1 MAFPK
6 LDLASPRQY
15 LVTGAPEG
23 VDALWLNEL
32 VRYAPGQQILHVSRD
47 DARMTRFSEALAF
60 FAPTVERLTLPAWD
74 CLPFDRVSPHRDV
87 VTQRL
92 STLARLANSPEAES
106 TGRVVLTTVNAL
118 LQRVLPKSAV
128 ANARLPVRVGDCLDR
143 EWFISQLARYGYV
156 RAGTVMEPGEYAV
169 RGGLFDVFPAN
180 ASTPVRIDQ
189 FGDRVDSMRL
199 FDATSQRASGSSG
212 EIYLTPASEILL
224 DSGSIERFRARY
236 REHFGAITGDDP
248 VYAAVSSGKR
258 YLGMEHWMALF
269 YGSLPSVFEYLGGH
283 ACVLDPLVSEARD
296 SRIKA
301 IEDHYRA
308 RLEATDEIGISNDS
322 IYRPPPPQA
331 LYLSEEEWDA
341 QLAQTAVVGFSTFD
355 EMTPADVTLISALG
369 KVAPNFAEHCK
380 MGSVFDAVG
389 TYVEEAR
396 DEEKRVLVSCPSEGS
411 RDRLA
416 RLMRDGGLERLSLPE
431 SWEMAR
437 KHPSD
442 SVGLIVLGLEHG
454 FEVPG
459 LAVLTEQDILGERL
473 SRSPRRR
480 RASAAFAAEVADLS
494 IGDLVVHDDHGIGR
508 YDGLATLTHRD
519 VSHDCVRLI
528 YEGDDKLFVPVE
540 NIDVLS
546 RYGSAEGTT
555 TLDRLGAT
563 HWQARKARL
572 KSRIQE
578 MAADLLRV
586 AAARQLRSAPAFSS
600 PSTEYDAFCARF
612 PFVETDDQLGSI
624 ADVLSDLG
632 SGRAMDRLVCGD
644 VGFGKT
650 EVALRAA
657 FVTAMSRQQV
667 AVVVP
672 TTLLC
677 RQHYATFTTRFQGFP
692 VRIGQLSR
700 LVPAKEARTLKS
712 ELSEGGIDIAIGTHA
727 LLGKSISFNN
737 LGLIV
742 IDEEQHFGVSH
753 KERLKRLR
761 TDVHVLTMTAT
772 PIPRTLQLALSGV
785 REMSLI
791 ATPPVDRLAVRTFVT
806 PYDRMVVREALTR
819 ESFRGGQSFFVCPR
833 IKDVE
838 DVLPRLR
845 ALVPEVKI
853 AGAHGQMPTRDLESV
868 IGAFYDG
875 QFDVLVS
882 TAIIESGLD
891 LPRVNTLIVYRAD
904 MFGLAQLYQ
913 LRGRIGRAKV
923 RGYAY
928 LTLPPRGPYSEAALK
943 RLRAMQRL
951 DTLGAGFNLASYDLD
966 IRGAGNLLGAEQS
979 GHIKEVGFELYQ
991 NMLEEAV
998 AKLRAEEKGAAT
1010 SENDAWSPRIDV
1022 GTSVLLPENYVPDL
1036 DVRLGLYRRLAGFA
1050 DQAEIDEFRAELVDR
1065 FGSLPRAVENLL
1077 SVVAMKLLCRHAGV
1091 EKVDAGTNGAVI
1103 SFRGDRFANPAG
1115 LVDFLHRHRRA
1126 ARLRPDQK
1134 LVLMRDWSDTDLR
1147 LKDLGEILSNLSDI
1161 ADARP

>member
-1 MAFPK
+1 MAFPE

-15 LVTGAPEG
+15 LITGVPEG
-23 VDALWLNEL
+23 ADALWLNEL
-32 VRYAPGQQILHVSRD
+32 VQFAPGRQILHVSRD
-47 DARMTRFSEALAF
+47 DARMTRFAEALSF
-60 FAPTVERLTLPAWD
+60 FAPCVEKLALPAWD
-74 CLPFDRVSPHRDV
+74 CLPYDRVSPHRDV
-87 VTQRL
+87 IIQRL
-92 STLARLANSPEAES
+92 SALMRLAKFPEAES
-106 TGRVVLTTVNAL
+106 EGRVVLTTVNAL
-118 LQRVLPKSAV
+118 LQRVLPKSLLTSAEIS
-128 ANARLPVRVGDCLDR
+128 VRVGDQLDR
-143 EWFISQLARYGYV
+143 DWLIGQLARYGYV

-169 RGGLFDVFPAN
+169 RGGLFDVFAPN
-180 ASTPVRIDQ
+180 ALSPVRIDQ
-189 FGDRVDSMRL
+189 FGDRVDSIRF
-199 FDATSQRASGSSG
+199 FDASSQLASGPSEGIS
-212 EIYLTPASEILL
+212 LTPVSEILL

-236 REHFGAITGDDP
+236 RERFGAITGDDP
-248 VYAAVSSGKR
+248 LYAAVSGGKR
-258 YLGMEHWMALF
+258 HLGMEHWMALF
-269 YGSLPSVFEYLGGH
+269 YGALPSIFEYIGDH
-283 ACVLDPLVSEARD
+283 ACVLDPLIAEARD
-296 SRIKA
+296 SRIDV
-301 IEDHYRA
+301 IEDYYRA
-308 RLEATDEIGISNDS
+308 RLESADEFGASNNS
-322 IYRPPPPQA
+322 VYRPTPPQA
-331 LYLSEEEWDA
+331 LYLSAEEWDA
-341 QLAQTAVVGFSTFD
+341 RLAQAAVVGFSTFD
-355 EMTPADVTLISALG
+355 EIAPSDVTSVSALG
-369 KVAPNFAEHCK
+369 RTAPNFAELGK
-380 MGSVFDAVG
+380 VGNVFDSVG
-389 TYVEEAR
+389 DYLERAR
-396 DEEKRVLVSCPSEGS
+396 DEEKRVLVSCLSDGS
-411 RDRLA
+411 RDRLK
-416 RLMRDGGLERLSLPE
+416 RLMRDRGLEQLTNAD
-431 SWEMAR
+431 SWESANEL
-437 KHPSD
+437 PIGSI
-442 SVGLIVLGLEHG
+442 GLIVLGLEHG

-473 SRSPRRR
+473 SRTLRRKK
-480 RASAAFAAEVADLS
+480 AAAAFAAEVADLS

-508 YDGLATLTHRD
+508 YDGLATLSHGG
-519 VSHDCVRLI
+519 VSHDCVRMV

-546 RYGSAEGTT
+546 RYGSAEGATN
-555 TLDRLGAT
+555 LDRLGAT

-572 KSRIQE
+572 KCRIQE

-586 AAARQLRSAPAFSS
+586 AAARQLRPAPAFSS
-600 PSTEYDAFCARF
+600 PNTEYDAFCARF

-624 ADVLSDLG
+624 ADVLSDLK

-657 FVTAMSRQQV
+657 FVTVMSRQQV

-677 RQHYATFTTRFQGFP
+677 RQHYATFAARFQGFP

-700 LVPAKEARTLKS
+700 LVPAKEARSLK
-712 ELSEGGIDIAIGTHA
+712 LDLGEGRIDIVIGTHA
-727 LLGKSISFNN
+727 LLGKSISFNK

-742 IDEEQHFGVSH
+742 VDEEQHFGVSH

-806 PYDRMVVREALTR
+806 PYDRIVVREALTR

-838 DVLPRLR
+838 EVLPRLR

-853 AGAHGQMPTRDLESV
+853 AGAHGQMPTSELESV

-998 AKLRAEEKGAAT
+998 AKLRAEEKGEAAPASDT
-1010 SENDAWSPRIDV
+1010 WSPRIDV

-1036 DVRLGLYRRLAGFA
+1036 DVRLGLYRRLAGLS
-1050 DQAEIDEFRAELVDR
+1050 DQTEIDGFRAELVDR

-1077 SVVAMKLLCRHAGV
+1077 AVVAMKLLCRHAGV

-1103 SFRGDRFANPAG
+1103 SFRGDRFQNPAG
-1115 LVDFLHRHRRA
+1115 LVEFLHRHRRA
-1126 ARLRPDQK
+1126 ARLRPDQR

-1147 LKDLGEILSNLSDI
+1147 LKDLSEILSSLSDI
-1161 ADARP
+1161 ANAKP